1 MKNWM
6 NIIYKDSLS
15 GTNKAI
21 PKNTKNTT
29 LCIIQNMDFMFKNPY
44 IVEIIILIN
53 SVTLNKCF

>member
-1 MKNWM
+1 M